1 MKLHVQLVQYVKKK
15 NKTNF
20 PGSVAC
26 VVEWK
31 ESEPI
36 C

>member
-1 MKLHVQLVQYVKKK
+1 MKLHVQLVQYVKKKK

-26 VVEWK
+26 VVE
-31 ESEPI
+31 
-36 C
+36 